1 MKLVFVAYFHGTG
14 GAEKQITMLAN
25 SMSEKGHEVHMII
38 LAESINKFNLLD
50 SVVIHDLTECEFK
63 SGNKLINRFKAFKK
77 ELKSIRPDITINFW
91 FQSAYFCSLLKKSIT
106 GKIIYSERGDPSDN
120 EYNGILGVIR
130 RLAFIRIDG
139 FVFQTEGARDYFNMS
154 IKNRS
159 TIIHNPVVIQ
169 EKKFMHPCSTRD
181 KNIITVGRLHKQ
193 KNQKLLIQA
202 FSNIADK
209 IPEYRLDIYGDGEL
223 EEDLT
228 NLIRNYKLENRIF
241 LKGTVNNIMDYI
253 YKSSLFVLT
262 SNYEGLPN
270 ALMEAISLGVPSIS
284 TDCSPGGARS
294 LLDQYNYGFLIP
306 RNDVDVLSK
315 KILEVLNKDI
325 DPKILNQDSSNFR
338 NSHSPKI
345 TFDKWENFIYKIKL

>member
-1 MKLVFVAYFHGTG
+1 MKIVFIAYMHGAG

-25 SMSEKGHEVHMII
+25 YMSEKGHDVHMLI
-38 LAESINKFNLLD
+38 LAESVIMFKISN
-50 SVVIHDLTECEFK
+50 SVTIHDLTFCETEKGNRIFNRYIALK
-63 SGNKLINRFKAFKK
+63 S
-77 ELKSIRPDITINFW
+77 ELKKIKPDATINFW
-91 FQSAYFCSLLKKSIT
+91 FQSTYLCSIMSKSIT
-106 GKIIYSERGDPSDN
+106 GKIIYSERGDPGDE
-120 EYNGILGVIR
+120 EYSGILG
-130 RLAFIRIDG
+130 FIRSLSFMKVDG
-139 FVFQTEGARDYFNMS
+139 FVFQSEGARDYFNMS
-154 IKNRS
+154 VKNRS

-202 FSNIADK
+202 FSKIADK

-223 EEDLT
+223 EEYLT

-284 TDCSPGGARS
+284 TDCSPGGART
-294 LLDQYNYGFLIP
+294 LLDKYNYGFLIP

-315 KILEVLNKDI
+315 QILEVLNKDI
-325 DPKILNQDSSNFR
+325 NPEILNKESSDFR
-338 NSHSPKI
+338 NSHSREI